1 MKKVVAMVMVLV
13 MCLVGGTSAYA
24 NGGVA
29 PCFNNTHV
37 LSNSIRI
44 ADDGTARISVY
55 CEGDDEVYQ
64 IRAFTYVAIKEGN
77 SWKNIY
83 VTPTS
88 KCWADSTT
96 ETSMLASH
104 TVKLTQR
111 GDYRVYTS
119 FCVYGARPT
128 DLFNAMAYDTY

>member
-37 LSNSIRI
+37 LSNYIRI
-44 ADDGTARISVY
+44 ENDGTAYIDVY
-55 CEGDDEVYQ
+55 CEGDDDVYQ

-88 KCWADSTT
+88 KYWADSTT
-96 ETSMLASH
+96 ETSMLVTH

-119 FCVYGARPT
+119 FCVYGARPA
-128 DLFNAMAYDTY
+128 DLVNVAAYDTY